1 MSRSR
6 VNYDA
11 QYVFQTG
18 HAPYQES
25 PNKTSF
31 SRVAGIGSDSGQSSL
46 WRLGIDIDGP
56 REVPL
61 QARHVERLLP
71 FCDDDRRDAVADQI
85 GQRPSLGHEA
95 VDAEN
100 QRDAGHGDRTNA
112 RQRRREDDEATACYA
127 RCTF

>member
-1 MSRSR
+1 MPGGPNFSRSSSIEGLCVDPRYSSGMVFARSRPQGREVIVSRSR

-85 GQRPSLGHEA
+85 
-95 VDAEN
+95 
-100 QRDAGHGDRTNA
+100 
-112 RQRRREDDEATACYA
+112 
-127 RCTF
+127 